1 MTHPRFNLKAFISF
15 TLLVG
20 GVVVAAAG
28 VVLYLAPSGR
38 VANLTDWRFLGL
50 SRPDWQAIRTIFALV
65 FLIAAPI
72 HLYLNWRVFW
82 SYLRD
87 RAPTSVSRRWEL
99 AASVVVV
106 TLIFVFTLRGAA
118 PFSAVIA
125 FGERVSASWP
135 VPDHLAEAPQV
146 GAQVSS
152 ESSPETRAL
161 SDGPLAAQPITDPA
175 VERGVVD
182 TAATD
187 TPTPGTGTG
196 TGGGTGTGASPGAG
210 TGDGVGRMTLEEFCT
225 QEGIPLAEA
234 ISRLEAA
241 GIKARGN
248 DRLRTLAVGA
258 GRQPNEVADLVR
270 G

>member
-1 MTHPRFNLKAFISF
+1 MSHPRFNLRAFTSF

-28 VVLYLAPSGR
+28 VVLYVAPSGR
-38 VANLTDWRFLGL
+38 VANLIDWQFLGL
-50 SRPDWQAIRTIFALV
+50 SRPDWQAIRTIFALL

-99 AASVVVV
+99 AASVVLV
-106 TLIFVFTLRGAA
+106 TLIFVFTLRGAT

-135 VPDHLAEAPQV
+135 VPEHVAEASQA

-152 ESSPETRAL
+152 GSSRETRAP
-161 SDGPLAAQPITDPA
+161 SDSPLAAQPATDSA
-175 VERGVVD
+175 VETGEVD
-182 TAATD
+182 TTATD
-187 TPTPGTGTG
+187 RPTPGTGTG

-210 TGDGVGRMTLEEFCT
+210 TGDGFGRMTLEEFCK
-225 QEGIPLAEA
+225 QEGIPLTEA

-241 GIKARGN
+241 GITARGS